1 MTSRLLTPQE
11 MCRIT
16 GTENPLTPADRHAIV
31 RRFYTPH
38 TAAAVL
44 AARSSSDLEQARPT
58 MPGGTGTA
66 GGAHLTLHTDR
77 RGIWARIAADP
88 PRAGHL
94 RWADAEAIIRRA
106 ATPDAAAELIA
117 AADACTAHEVAY
129 AAALEPYRFKRHK
142 PPYDATTGI
151 RLERAARAAWERIID
166 APAEPVQ
173 LDLWEATA

>member
-11 MCRIT
+11 LCRIT
-16 GTENPLTPADRHAIV
+16 GTENPLTPADRVAVV

-44 AARSSSDLEQARPT
+44 RGGDDPAWTRPT
-58 MPGGTGTA
+58 MAGGTGTVD
-66 GGAHLTLHTDR
+66 GAHLVLHTDR
-77 RGIWARIAADP
+77 RGIWARISTDP

-106 ATPDAAAELIA
+106 ATPDTAADLIA
-117 AADACTAHEVAY
+117 ASDAFTAHEVAH
-129 AAALEPYRFKRHK
+129 AAACEPYRFKRHK
-142 PPYDATTGI
+142 PRYDAATGI

-166 APAEPVQ
+166 GPAAPVQ
-173 LDLWEATA
+173 LDLWEAM